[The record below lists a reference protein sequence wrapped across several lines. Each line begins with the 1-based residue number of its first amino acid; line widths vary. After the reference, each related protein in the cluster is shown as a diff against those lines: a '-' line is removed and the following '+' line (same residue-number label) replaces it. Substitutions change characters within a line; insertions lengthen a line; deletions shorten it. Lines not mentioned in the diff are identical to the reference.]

1 MAKSRKDNPQANGG
15 ENAPSAGHSG
25 TPRLHEKE
33 RERNGSGQA
42 FRYSYFFGMQSD
54 TPAETLSRCRYLK
67 KESPESKSRE
77 ERWPD
82 RKIPIRKTRYTKRF
96 RRMSFLTFPAEYD
109 SGPTEKES
117 FREKEQSYI
126 FMYRGGIRWHF
137 SDQTVGIRGKDSTFS
152 RSPSES
158 SRHSM
163 KSHEAQPR
171 AGIRKI

>member
-25 TPRLHEKE
+25 APRLHEKE

-82 RKIPIRKTRYTKRF
+82 RKIPIRKTRYTKHF

-117 FREKEQSYI
+117 FREKRAIIYFHVQGRYS
-126 FMYRGGIRWHF
+126 MAF
-137 SDQTVGIRGKDSTFS
+137 SDQTAGIRGKDSTFS
-152 RSPSES
+152 GPPGES